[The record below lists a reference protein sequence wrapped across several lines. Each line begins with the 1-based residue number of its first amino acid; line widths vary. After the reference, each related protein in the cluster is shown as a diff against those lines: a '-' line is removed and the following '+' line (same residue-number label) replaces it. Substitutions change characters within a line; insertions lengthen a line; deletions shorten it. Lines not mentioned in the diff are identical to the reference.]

1 MVLSFLLH
9 APAFSVSPMW
19 MLPVLILAWPLI
31 APAPKP
37 KATVKR
43 IVGALLLAVALSCAV
58 AVYAEG
64 EDDATTDVLMRAPK
78 CGSRI
83 IFEIFGICL

>member
-1 MVLSFLLH
+1 MVLSFLMH
-9 APAFSVSPMW
+9 APALSFSPLW
-19 MLPVLILAWPLI
+19 MVLFPLLAWPLI

-58 AVYAEG
+58 AVYAD
-64 EDDATTDVLMRAPK
+64 DDATTDVLWRGPACRSK
-78 CGSRI
+78 V